1 MCTEPP
7 AVSILKVLENKETAM
22 LQWAEPWPAIKADG
36 SETHADVIMQCA
48 AAGCINMQRL
58 ANPDLEL
65 NEECLLLDFI
75 AIHWV
80 KILNPEKYVNV

>member
-1 MCTEPP
+1 MSTEPP

-22 LQWAEPWPAIKADG
+22 LQWAEPWPATKADG
-36 SETHADVIMQCA
+36 AETHADVIMRCS

-58 ANPDLEL
+58 AYPGLEL
-65 NEECLLLDFI
+65 DEECLLLDFI

-80 KILNPEKYVNV
+80 KILNPENYTDV